1 MKISIAI
8 CTYNGEKYLLEQ
20 LESFA
25 AQNRLPDEVV
35 VCDDG
40 SKDATREILTTFAQK
55 AAFPV
60 KLHFNE
66 ENLGVVKNFEKII
79 ALCEGDVICPSD
91 QDDVWNADKLELI
104 EAEFAK
110 SDNVGLVYA
119 NAEVVGENLENTG
132 VTMWQCINFDENKQ
146 KDFRQGRA
154 FDNLLKDGYVLGS
167 SMAFRSVYNDTVLPI
182 PLDIYF
188 VHDNWIALV
197 AAALSEVSIVEK
209 PLIKYRQHQ
218 NQASP
223 GVKNN
228 NESQLATAWKS
239 SNRTNIL
246 EPVIK
251 QLDILKKR
259 LNARGNVSQEVIS
272 KLASAKRHFEVRASL
287 PKGVLSRFRKVFGEY
302 NAGNYNSYSNGFR
315 SAIKDFSRIS

>member
-40 SKDATREILTTFAQK
+40 SKDATREILTAFAQK

-79 ALCEGDVICPSD
+79 SLCEGDIICPSD

-110 SDNVGLVYA
+110 SADIGMVYA
-119 NAEVVGENLENTG
+119 DAEVVDENLESTG
-132 VTMWQCINFDENKQ
+132 ATMWQCINFDEDKRR
-146 KDFRQGRA
+146 DFRQGRA
-154 FDNLLKDGYVLGS
+154 FDNLLRDGCVLGS
-167 SMAFRSVYNDTVLPI
+167 SMAFRSVYNNAVLPI
-182 PLDIYF
+182 PLDVYF

-197 AAALSEVSIVEK
+197 IAAVSDVSIVEK

-239 SNRTNIL
+239 SGRANVL

-259 LNARGNVSQEVIS
+259 LTARGNVSQEVIA
-272 KLASAKRHFEVRASL
+272 KLTSAKKHFEIRSSL
-287 PKGVLSRFRKVFGEY
+287 PKNALSRFRKVYGEY
-302 NAGNYNSYSNGFR
+302 YAGNYNSYSNGFR
-315 SAIKDFSRIS
+315 SAIKDLSHGS

>member
-40 SKDATREILTTFAQK
+40 SSDATREILTAFARK
-55 AAFPV
+55 AIFPV

-66 ENLGVVKNFEKII
+66 ENLGVIKNFEKII

-110 SDNVGLVYA
+110 SADIGMVYA
-119 NAEVVGENLENTG
+119 DAEVVGENLEATG
-132 VTMWQCINFDENKQ
+132 ATMWQCINFDENKQ
-146 KDFRQGRA
+146 RDFRAGRA

-167 SMAFRSVYNDTVLPI
+167 SMAFRSAYNDVVLPI
-182 PLDIYF
+182 PLGIYF

-197 AAALSEVSIVEK
+197 AAALSDVSIVEK
-209 PLIKYRQHQ
+209 PLIKYRQHR
-218 NQASP
+218 NQASA

-228 NESQLATAWKS
+228 NESQLASAWKS
-239 SNRTNIL
+239 SNRTNVL

-251 QLDILKKR
+251 QLDILKER
-259 LNARGNVSQEVIS
+259 LAARGNVSGDVID
-272 KLASAKRHFEVRASL
+272 KIASARRHFEVRASL
-287 PKGVLSRFRKVFGEY
+287 PKGVLSRFRKVYGEY
-302 NAGNYNSYSNGFR
+302 NAGNYNSYSNGLR
-315 SAIKDFSRIS
+315 SAVKDLSRIS

>member
-35 VCDDG
+35 ACDDG
-40 SKDATREILTTFAQK
+40 SKDATREILTAFAQK

-60 KLHFNE
+60 KVYFNE

-79 ALCEGDVICPSD
+79 SLCEGDIICPSD
-91 QDDVWNADKLELI
+91 QDDVWNIDKLELI

-110 SDNVGLVYA
+110 SANIGMVYA
-119 NAEVVGENLENTG
+119 NAEVVGENLEDTG
-132 VTMWQCINFDENKQ
+132 VTMWQCINFNEDKQ
-146 KDFRQGRA
+146 KDFREGRA

-167 SMAFRSVYNDTVLPI
+167 SMAFRSAYNDVVLPI
-182 PLDIYF
+182 PLGIYF

-239 SNRTNIL
+239 SGRANVL

-251 QLDILKKR
+251 QLDILQER
-259 LNARGNVSQEVIS
+259 LAARGNVSQEVVS
-272 KLASAKRHFEVRASL
+272 KLVSARKHFKIRASL
-287 PKGVLSRFRKVFGEY
+287 PKSVFSRFRKVYGEY
-302 NAGNYNSYSNGFR
+302 NTGNYDLYSNGFR
-315 SAIKDFSRIS
+315 SAIKDFSRIA